1 MVRVLVIG
9 YAPEAVD
16 FVDPAVPP
24 GLDEAQAKGAAI
36 IVNFATSH
44 AGADKTVAAIVS
56 AGGKTKALHGDL
68 FKEAHIA
75 RIYDE
80 IEKTFGAL
88 DVLVNNAGVY
98 AHGSHRASDGRGLLT
113 ATRSCCAQPPYIN
126 QGGSSL
132 VWADRWCDHK
142 HRLGRRQNV
151 APIQFDFLGN
161 KRRGRI

>member
-24 GLDEAQAKGAAI
+24 GLDEAQAEGAAI
-36 IVNFATSH
+36 IVNFATSQ

-56 AGGKTKALHGDL
+56 AGGKTKALHDD
-68 FKEAHIA
+68 FSKEADIA
-75 RIYDE
+75 RVYDE

-98 AHGSHRASDGRGLLT
+98 AHGSYRASDGRGLST
-113 ATRSCCAQPPYIN
+113 ATRFCCARPPFIN
-126 QGGSSL
+126 QGRSSL

-151 APIQFDFLGN
+151 APIQFDFLEN